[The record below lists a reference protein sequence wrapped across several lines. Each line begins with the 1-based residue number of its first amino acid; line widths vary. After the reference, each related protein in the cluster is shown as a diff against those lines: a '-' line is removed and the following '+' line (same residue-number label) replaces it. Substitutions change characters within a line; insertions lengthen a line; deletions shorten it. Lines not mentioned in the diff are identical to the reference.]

1 MKVSLVET
9 NRLFNVETEEGNEY
23 NVEHITTEGVD
34 GYEMNVFDDNGED
47 VEDAQILANI
57 DAVVNQSLA

>member
-9 NRLFNVETEEGNEY
+9 NRLFNVETEEGNEF

-47 VEDAQILANI
+47 VTNAQILADI